1 MKIEGMGQAYLCL
14 LDEGLSRGVHHL
26 VAGLSRSNSHRIF
39 LFFQCC
45 VQQLMRSFGLLVTV
59 EPLKVETNKLSE
71 ALCSV
76 QV

>member
-1 MKIEGMGQAYLCL
+1 MKEAYLCL

-26 VAGLSRSNSHRIF
+26 VAGLSRSNSHRIS

-45 VQQLMRSFGLLVTV
+45 VQQLMRSFELLVTV
-59 EPLKVETNKLSE
+59 EPLKVETNKLS
-71 ALCSV
+71 AVLCSV